1 MQGMHG
7 ILKPMSQQK
16 PSKSVTPPKAPPEV
30 YHKLPGQFYRP
41 SSSEGHHEQQLD
53 SNLQDQP
60 QHQNNQ
66 QPPHHI
72 SQQNGSAPPIDPS
85 LFSMYS
91 EPSNN
96 GGPFPVSTQPYNMP
110 DHSSAERPPLYGLP
124 SLEQIATEVLDMNG
138 GGDENGDAGLAAIQ
152 AFNRQRD
159 GFIQAYQQQNGGLLP
174 MNVVPPADGSVD
186 SGVSMGTAEHK
197 DGSSPPSNV
206 LNASSDHGLD
216 KAANNVTQEATT
228 SPIMHH
234 ELPPVPEAAHEPQ
247 TQPED
252 SQLNGQ
258 AELHE
263 TVEEP
268 FSEFQ
273 IPENDN
279 RRNSIN
285 QIPFYEPPL
294 SMSKSPEMMRS
305 FPSGMPPSSPEKRKR
320 ESFVATSPEM
330 FRRNSREFSQPLE
343 DS

>member
-1 MQGMHG
+1 MG
-7 ILKPMSQQK
+7 QQK

-216 KAANNVTQEATT
+216 KAANDVTQERPQLRPSCTT
-228 SPIMHH
+228 SCHPSLKQRMSLRPNQKTASLTGRRSCTKLSRNHSRNFK
-234 ELPPVPEAAHEPQ
+234 
-247 TQPED
+247 
-252 SQLNGQ
+252 SQRTTTAGT
-258 AELHE
+258 ASTRSHSTSLH
-263 TVEEP
+263 
-268 FSEFQ
+268 
-273 IPENDN
+273 
-279 RRNSIN
+279 
-285 QIPFYEPPL
+285 
-294 SMSKSPEMMRS
+294 SPCQNH
-305 FPSGMPPSSPEKRKR
+305 RK
-320 ESFVATSPEM
+320 
-330 FRRNSREFSQPLE
+330 
-343 DS
+343 